1 MLADSGF
8 AQTEVDWKLTV
19 VGLLTGLLVGMTGMG
34 GGSLMTP
41 ILVFV
46 FGIPPA
52 TAIGTDIAHGAAFK
66 SVSAVQHRRMGNVRA
81 RLAGWMLIGSAPMS
95 LLGVWVNVQLTERYG
110 DDAKSLMGQVLGAAL
125 LFGAVGLVAKSLVQ
139 KSASGGDPNWKL
151 TNRDR
156 VAAIIIG
163 AFGGFIVG
171 LTSVGSGVFFGLTL
185 LVVFP
190 LRAHK
195 VVGTDIFHAAALLYV
210 AGAAHWAA
218 GNIDFGILFWLLLGS
233 IPGVLIGGHLTLS
246 IPEQR
251 LRLLLAGVLG
261 LAGIK
266 LLNVP
271 GAGTIVVVVLSAGVV
286 ALLVWLA
293 RHSWIRI
300 QRGRSGGAPSAMD

>member
-1 MLADSGF
+1 MTW
-8 AQTEVDWKLTV
+8 QLTL

-41 ILVFV
+41 ILVFL
-46 FGIPPA
+46 FGIPPS

-66 SVSAVQHRRMGNVRA
+66 SVGAVQHRRMGNVRA
-81 RLAGWMLIGSAPMS
+81 RLAGWMLVGSVPAS
-95 LLGVWVNVQLTERYG
+95 LAGVWLNVQLTERYG
-110 DDAKSLMGQVLGAAL
+110 DEAKSVMGQVLGAAL
-125 LFGAVGLVAKSLVQ
+125 LFGAVGLIAKSVVQ
-139 KSASGGDPNWKL
+139 SGGPSGDPDWTL
-151 TNRDR
+151 SIRDK
-156 VAAIIIG
+156 VAAILIG
-163 AFGGFIVG
+163 VLGGFIVG

-195 VVGTDIFHAAALLYV
+195 VVGTDIFHAAILLYV

-218 GNIDFGILFWLLLGS
+218 GNIDFGILGWLLLGS
-233 IPGVLIGGHLTLS
+233 IPGVLIGGRLTLS
-246 IPEQR
+246 FPEQR

-266 LLNVP
+266 LVNAP
-271 GAGTIVVVVLSAGVV
+271 FAGTIVVIVLAAGTV

-293 RHSWIRI
+293 RHSWIRFV
-300 QRGRSGGAPSAMD
+300 RGRSAATAE

>member
-1 MLADSGF
+1 M
-8 AQTEVDWKLTV
+8 DWKLSIA
-19 VGLLTGLLVGMTGMG
+19 GLLTGLLVGMTGMG

-41 ILVFV
+41 ILVFL
-46 FGIPPA
+46 FGISPS
-52 TAIGTDIAHGAAFK
+52 TAIGTDIAHGAVFK
-66 SVSAVQHRRMGNVRA
+66 SVGAIQHRRMGNVRA
-81 RLAGWMLIGSAPMS
+81 RLAGWMLVGSVPAS
-95 LLGVWVNVQLTERYG
+95 LLGVWLNVQITDRYG
-110 DDAKSLMGQVLGAAL
+110 DSAKSLMGQILGAAL
-125 LFGAVGLVAKSLVQ
+125 LFGAVGLIAKSIVQ
-139 KSASGGDPNWKL
+139 PDATGDADWKL

-156 VAAIIIG
+156 VAAILIG
-163 AFGGFIVG
+163 TFGGFIVG

-190 LRAHK
+190 LKAHK
-195 VVGTDIFHAAALLYV
+195 VVGTDIFHAAVLLYV

-233 IPGVLIGGHLTLS
+233 VPGVLIGGRLTLS
-246 IPEQR
+246 IPDTS

-271 GAGTIVVVVLSAGVV
+271 FAGTIVVVALAAGAV

-293 RHSWIRI
+293 HHSWVRI
-300 QRGRSGGAPSAMD
+300 QRGRAGSVATPAD

>member
-1 MLADSGF
+1 MTWQFVLA
-8 AQTEVDWKLTV
+8 
-19 VGLLTGLLVGMTGMG
+19 GLFTGLLVGMTGMG

-41 ILVFV
+41 ILVFL
-46 FGIPPA
+46 FGIPPS

-66 SVSAVQHRRMGNVRA
+66 TVGAVQHRRMGNVRA
-81 RLAGWMLIGSAPMS
+81 RLAGWMLIGSVPAS
-95 LLGVWVNVQLTERYG
+95 LLGVWLNVWLTDRYG
-110 DDAKSLMGQVLGAAL
+110 DDAKSTMGQVLGAAL
-125 LFGAVGLVAKSLVQ
+125 LFGAVGLVAKSIVQ
-139 KSASGGDPNWKL
+139 GEATGDQNWKL

-156 VAAIIIG
+156 VAAILIG
-163 AFGGFIVG
+163 LFGGFIVG

-185 LVVFP
+185 LIIFP

-195 VVGTDIFHAAALLYV
+195 VVGTDIFHAAILLYV

-233 IPGVLIGGHLTLS
+233 IPGVLIGGRLTLS

-251 LRLLLAGVLG
+251 LRLLLAGILG

-266 LLNVP
+266 LLDVP
-271 GAGTIVVVVLSAGVV
+271 FAGTIVVVALSAGAV

-293 RHSWIRI
+293 HHSWIRFE
-300 QRGRSGGAPSAMD
+300 RGRGGLTGELD

>member
-1 MLADSGF
+1 M
-8 AQTEVDWKLTV
+8 DWEFV
-19 VGLLTGLLVGMTGMG
+19 VAGLFTGLLVGMTGMG

-41 ILVFV
+41 ILVFL
-46 FGIPPA
+46 FGIPPS

-66 SVSAVQHRRMGNVRA
+66 TVGAVQHRRMGNVRA
-81 RLAGWMLIGSAPMS
+81 RLAGWMLVGSVPAS
-95 LLGVWVNVQLTERYG
+95 LVGVWLNEKLTDRYG
-110 DDAKSLMGQVLGAAL
+110 DEAKSVMGQVLGAAL
-125 LFGAVGLVAKSLVQ
+125 LFGAVGLIAKSLVQ
-139 KSASGGDPNWKL
+139 TGGPSGDPDWEL

-156 VAAIIIG
+156 IAAILIG
-163 AFGGFIVG
+163 LLGGFIVG

-195 VVGTDIFHAAALLYV
+195 VVGTDIFHAAVLLYV

-218 GNIDFGILFWLLLGS
+218 GNVDFGILFWLLLGS
-233 IPGVLIGGHLTLS
+233 IPGVLIGGRLTLS

-251 LRLLLAGVLG
+251 LRLLLAAVLG

-271 GAGTIVVVVLSAGVV
+271 FAGTIVVVVLSAGAV
-286 ALLVWLA
+286 ALLVLLA
-293 RHSWIRI
+293 RHSWIRFV
-300 QRGRSGGAPSAMD
+300 RGRGAAPAPSLGE